1 MSNKRQSNDDTNTRP
16 TQRQQTGSADIP
28 TLLLQVWP
36 EMVMEYREQRDEARA
51 QLRVV
56 RSILDENIDELAG
69 LRQNL
74 AQTSEEIV
82 NYSRLTSQL
91 SEILLA
97 MASELPVAQ
106 RQRYL
111 LRYESAVADFD
122 NTAIIDLT
130 ADEELE
136 D

>member
-1 MSNKRQSNDDTNTRP
+1 MSSKRPSADDTNTRP
-16 TQRQQTGSADIP
+16 TQRQQNSSADIP

-74 AQTSEEIV
+74 AHASEEVV

-97 MASELPVAQ
+97 MASELPVAR
-106 RQRYL
+106 RQQYM

-136 D
+136 E